1 MTSLEEFMVVNL
13 YKIIAIINAQFI
25 PSVVFTIHYYKIY
38 LPCISFL
45 RLIKNLNAT
54 TDQRFQMDKK
64 HSSLQGK
71 NNKSNANGGLLSVC
85 CCRHFMQNIY
95 YIYFISLK
103 LSTQLY
109 VRRWTF
115 YSCGKHLH
123 DLVIS
128 LRREIRHHILF
139 TPPRKRAVT
148 YLCQWYRLCLC
159 FYHFRPHRW
168 CNG

>member
-1 MTSLEEFMVVNL
+1 MCNVLLCKYFVLSAVPVKVEKKRKKRKCWFANFFSDWSPSHENSLATNYWCILNCLLFWVPFLIEIPHMTSLEEFMVVNL

-25 PSVVFTIHYYKIY
+25 PSVVFTIHYYKVY

-85 CCRHFMQNIY
+85 WCRHFM
-95 YIYFISLK
+95 
-103 LSTQLY
+103 
-109 VRRWTF
+109 
-115 YSCGKHLH
+115 
-123 DLVIS
+123 
-128 LRREIRHHILF
+128 
-139 TPPRKRAVT
+139 
-148 YLCQWYRLCLC
+148 
-159 FYHFRPHRW
+159 
-168 CNG
+168 